1 MAYSNSN
8 GGGKR
13 RSTPGRKS
21 AKKTTNEDDDDGES
35 EASESPSYGFVA
47 YSNSGEKPW
56 VKVKTSNHQPTYNNA
71 SRPSRTVPLSLFPNP
86 SSPSP
91 RKSRCSDQRESEEK
105 LEHCCKKRRAS
116 EGNPNSPLD
125 LHWLG

>member
-35 EASESPSYGFVA
+35 EASESPHYGFVA
-47 YSNSGEKPW
+47 YSNSREKPW
-56 VKVKTSNHQPTYNNA
+56 VKVKTSNHQPAYSNT
-71 SRPSRTVPLSLFPNP
+71 SRPSRTLSLYPNP
-86 SSPSP
+86 SSSSP
-91 RKSRCSDQRESEEK
+91 RKSRCLDQRETEEK
-105 LEHCCKKRRAS
+105 HEHCSKKRRAS
-116 EGNPNSPLD
+116 EGYPSSPLG